1 MSKPSLTDFMT
12 PAPAAT
18 APAAQPLKPAKQGE
32 EIKNLTVRMTRSQW
46 EHVVALTTTERL
58 KIQPYIIKLI
68 EDDFERRGLR
78 F

>member
-12 PAPAAT
+12 PAAA
-18 APAAQPLKPAKQGE
+18 APEIQPHKPAKQGE

-46 EHVVALTTTERL
+46 EHVIALTTTERL